1 MNDPET
7 SLEKRVLALET
18 RVQALEA
25 LAPGLPEKSRRV
37 NSLAKNVSE
46 SHLNFRLELLS
57 LVEDHIEVL
66 KLMHSLVG
74 PTDKAKNKLVLT
86 YIRRAESKLDQFQAR
101 FAQLEETR
109 KRLENNPPQNPPE
122 SEPKS
127 DEIPPLKPS
136 KLNQLLRSASLWNM

>member
-1 MNDPET
+1 MNEAET
-7 SLEKRVLALET
+7 SLEQRVLALEA

-46 SHLNFRLELLS
+46 SHLNFRIELLS
-57 LVEDHIEVL
+57 LIEDHIEVL

-74 PTDKAKNKLVLT
+74 PTDNAKNKLVLT

-109 KRLENNPPQNPPE
+109 KHLENGAPQNPPGP
-122 SEPKS
+122 EPKPRGAS
-127 DEIPPLKPS
+127 TLKTS
-136 KLNQLLRSASLWNM
+136 GLNQLLRSAASWM